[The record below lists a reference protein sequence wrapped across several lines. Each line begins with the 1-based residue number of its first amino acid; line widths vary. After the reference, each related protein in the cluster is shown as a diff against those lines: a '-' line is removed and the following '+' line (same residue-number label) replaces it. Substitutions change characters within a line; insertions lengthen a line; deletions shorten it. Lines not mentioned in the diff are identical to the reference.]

1 MDFEDVEDML
11 FSGPDSQKSFDDI
24 GNEQS
29 DDEEMLEVADN
40 ECESND
46 DLFDAPV
53 EVTADSWRL
62 LSSPL
67 LTAADIS
74 LQQQD
79 SSSTSGTCLM
89 INKARPEVVGNTVPR
104 DRYYGESMTRSAH

>member
-40 ECESND
+40 ECESDD

-89 INKARPEVVGNTVPR
+89 INKARSEVVGNTVPR